1 MGCTLYLQ
9 QISQSTLEI
18 LKREP
23 DNLELFYE
31 AQYMS
36 VSDSDLV
43 QTGGNPDRTQ
53 FIREWKTP
61 SLDLHKYFPELTYL
75 LAGHLPDYSDR
86 QTAIPELQSRKD
98 LMRKDNFM
106 QFTIIESSC
115 WDGKPLVNAIWTG
128 TQFIE
133 EGMEWY
139 QTDKEVKEIINGL
152 LEISKKGFRDRYL
165 NEAKSNNPCY
175 QIDWDDKEMIDYLT
189 DYSTQMVNY
198 YLNAAD
204 RNNSMFIYLSC

>member
-53 FIREWKTP
+53 FIREWETP

-75 LAGHLPDYSDR
+75 LAGHLPDYFDLYSD
-86 QTAIPELQSRKD
+86 
-98 LMRKDNFM
+98 
-106 QFTIIESSC
+106 
-115 WDGKPLVNAIWTG
+115 G
-128 TQFIE
+128 
-133 EGMEWY
+133 
-139 QTDKEVKEIINGL
+139 
-152 LEISKKGFRDRYL
+152 
-165 NEAKSNNPCY
+165 
-175 QIDWDDKEMIDYLT
+175 
-189 DYSTQMVNY
+189 
-198 YLNAAD
+198 
-204 RNNSMFIYLSC
+204 